1 MPSFTAVSP
10 RPGLLALP
18 WALPLE
24 DWPDDIVVALPRG
37 ISRHVVRFVR
47 ADGRVLA
54 VKEMAPHVALR
65 EHQLLRELR
74 RLDLPVVSSIGVV
87 TDRVDTDGQELD
99 ALLLTDHLA
108 YSLPYRAVFAG
119 SPRPD
124 TVQRL
129 VDALAVLLVR
139 LHLDGFS
146 WGDCSLSNTLFRRDA
161 DAFAAYLVDA
171 ETGDLRHRLSEGQRA
186 YDVELATTN
195 IFGELLDL
203 QAAGVLAE
211 DADLHE
217 VTDRLDQR
225 YRALWN
231 ELVAPEE
238 FTDTDTQ
245 RISSRVRRLNDLGFD
260 VAEIDIVTD
269 IGGDTVRIQPKV
281 VDAGFHRQRLLH
293 LTGLD
298 VEENQARRLLNDIA
312 EYAVATD
319 QQGLG
324 DDMLAHE
331 WLTRVFEPVVQA
343 IPADLRAKLDSAQ
356 LYHEVLEHRWYTAEQ
371 AGHEVGIDE
380 TLSSYTDRVLR
391 HRPDELI
398 ALDPETGELAVIRR
412 DGDAEADG

>member
-24 DWPDDIVVALPRG
+24 DWPEEIVVALPRG
-37 ISRHVVRFVR
+37 ISRHIVRFVR
-47 ADGRVLA
+47 ADARVIA

-87 TDRVDTDGQELD
+87 TDRITADGEPLD

-186 YDVELATTN
+186 YDVDLAMTN
-195 IFGELLDL
+195 IFGELLDI
-203 QAAGVLAE
+203 QAAGVLAQ
-211 DADLHE
+211 DADLHA

-269 IGGDTVRIQPKV
+269 IGGNTVRIQPKV

-312 EYAVATD
+312 EYAVMTD
-319 QQGLG
+319 QQALG

-331 WLTRVFEPVVQA
+331 WLTQVFEPVVQG
-343 IPADLRAKLDSAQ
+343 IPADLRSKLEPAQ
-356 LYHEVLEHRWYTAEQ
+356 LYHEVLEHRWYSAEQ
-371 AGHEVGIDE
+371 AGRDVGIDE

-391 HRPDELI
+391 HRPDELV
-398 ALDPETGELAVIRR
+398 ALDPETGELAVFRSGGE
-412 DGDAEADG
+412 DETTD